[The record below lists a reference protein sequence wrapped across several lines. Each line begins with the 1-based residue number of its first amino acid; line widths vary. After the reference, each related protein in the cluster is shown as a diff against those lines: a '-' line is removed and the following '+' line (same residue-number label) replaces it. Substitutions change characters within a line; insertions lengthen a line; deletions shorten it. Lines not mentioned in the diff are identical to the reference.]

1 MVDAIFAV
9 AAVSGEVRIRPEA
22 VVGLA
27 LALGS
32 VPCDGQMGR
41 DAASLPD
48 GGLKPMQ
55 PGSAWFPLKTGRWV
69 LVVKVDL
76 PP

>member
-1 MVDAIFAV
+1 MVDVVFAV
-9 AAVSGEVRIRPEA
+9 GAVSGEVRIGPEA

-27 LALGS
+27 LALGA

-48 GGLKPMQ
+48 GGLYSRQ
-55 PGSAWFPLKTGRWV
+55 SGSASFPYKMAR
-69 LVVKVDL
+69 
-76 PP
+76 